1 MVQVRFLAVCT
12 HRIRT
17 FQSKSG
23 KQHCFP
29 ISSLLRKV
37 DLAGE
42 ENRREFLTASQ
53 GMATSAMSKNK
64 VETGGPVS
72 GNPTMMDKLSNYII
86 VDIGANLTNKKFSRD
101 LDQVIQRATDAGV
114 SKIMVTGTSLHSTK
128 EALRLTRL
136 YPGTLYSTAG
146 IHPHDAK
153 SWDEETYNEL
163 KEAARCTEC
172 VAIGECGLD
181 FNRNF
186 SPPDVQIEVFEKQ
199 VALACELGKPL
210 FLHERDAHQEMVS
223 ILERFVDKLPS
234 CVIHCFTGNREQ
246 AIKYLQLG
254 CYIGLTGYLWKDK
267 SENGVRKILEE
278 GVIPLDK
285 LLVETDAPFMYP
297 NTRASKLPQHIK
309 DCLTERSV
317 TFLQRYCT
325 FQRNEPCS
333 LPVTVEMIAAYL
345 NKTPEEVAL
354 ATTFNALKVFGLS
367 G

>member
-1 MVQVRFLAVCT
+1 MLC
-12 HRIRT
+12 RIKALKT
-17 FQSKSG
+17 SEG
-23 KQHCFP
+23 K
-29 ISSLLRKV
+29 LRV
-37 DLAGE
+37 DLAGQV
-42 ENRREFLTASQ
+42 NRREILTASQ
-53 GMATSAMSKNK
+53 GMATSVMSKNK

-72 GNPTMMDKLSNYII
+72 GKPTMMDNLSNYII

-153 SWDEETYNEL
+153 SWDDETYNEI
-163 KEAARCTEC
+163 KEAARCAEC

-223 ILERFVDKLPS
+223 ILERFVDKLPP

-267 SENGVRKILEE
+267 SENGVRRILEE